1 MVKVSGTITD
11 ENGEGVPGAT
21 VKVKGDAK
29 GVMTDVDGT
38 FTIDVP
44 KGSKLDISFLG
55 YTPETV
61 EVTGP
66 TVNVQLVPQSEELE
80 EFTFVAF
87 GKQKKESVVGAIST
101 IDASALR
108 VPVGNLSSAIAGK
121 IAGAVVMQRNAEPGA
136 GADFWIRGISSF
148 GANNRPLILVD
159 GVERSM
165 DLVDPEDIQSFSI
178 LKDATA
184 TALYGVR
191 GANGIVLITTKRGS
205 ESKPRVSAKVEYGF
219 TGPLQLPE
227 LAITTANPEQ
237 FRQVL
242 TARPGQRLPIGNGE
256 PHIAFFLVNL
266 RFSPRR
272 LATSA

>member
-1 MVKVSGTITD
+1 MQKRQCLLRVWSLTALLCLASGSAFAVPSPSPQATTSKVQGQVVKVSGTITD

-21 VKVKGDAK
+21 VKIQGGAK

-44 KGSKLDISFLG
+44 KGSKLNISFLG

-66 TVNVQLVPQSEELE
+66 TINVQLVPQSEELE

-87 GKQKKESVVGAIST
+87 GNQKKESVVGAIST

-136 GADFWIRGISSF
+136 GADLSNVRWTLSTPKTSS
-148 GANNRPLILVD
+148 RSLSSKTLPLLL
-159 GVERSM
+159 S
-165 DLVDPEDIQSFSI
+165 
-178 LKDATA
+178 T
-184 TALYGVR
+184 
-191 GANGIVLITTKRGS
+191 
-205 ESKPRVSAKVEYGF
+205 VSA
-219 TGPLQLPE
+219 
-227 LAITTANPEQ
+227 
-237 FRQVL
+237 VL
-242 TARPGQRLPIGNGE
+242 TVSSSSLQNEAP
-256 PHIAFFLVNL
+256 
-266 RFSPRR
+266 SPSP
-272 LATSA
+272 A